1 MTIASTQTTQSHPS
15 LKAMEKKPDHFP
27 PPDASDLPDHDP
39 AEGLHIDESEEP
51 LIHWLHV
58 VIRFCVR
65 VLAVLMTLVIM
76 WSVADVAWVLYERA
90 IASPVGLLNVN
101 DILVSFGAFMAAL
114 IAIEIFLNIVLYLRD
129 DVLHVKLVLATALMA
144 IARKVIVLDY
154 KTLEP
159 EYIWATAAVVFAL
172 SIGYWLVAKKTQ

>member
-1 MTIASTQTTQSHPS
+1 
-15 LKAMEKKPDHFP
+15 MEKKVDHFP
-27 PPDASDLPDHDP
+27 HPDASTPPDYDS

-65 VLAVLMTLVIM
+65 ALAVLMTLVIM

-90 IASPVGLLNVN
+90 IASPVGLLNVT
-101 DILVSFGAFMAAL
+101 DILASFGAFMAAL

>member
-1 MTIASTQTTQSHPS
+1 
-15 LKAMEKKPDHFP
+15 MEKPSDHSAP
-27 PPDASDLPDHDP
+27 SDQDHT
-39 AEGLHIDESEEP
+39 EGLHIDQTEEP
-51 LIHWLHV
+51 LIHGLHMI
-58 VIRFCVR
+58 IRFCVR

-76 WSVADVAWVLYERA
+76 WSVADVAWVLYQRA
-90 IASPVGLLNVN
+90 TASPLGLLNVN
-101 DILVSFGAFMAAL
+101 DILVSFGAFIVTL

-129 DVLHVKLVLATALMA
+129 DALHVKLVLATALMA

-172 SIGYWLVAKKTQ
+172 SIGYWLVVRKTP

>member
-1 MTIASTQTTQSHPS
+1 MDKKTASPS
-15 LKAMEKKPDHFP
+15 PIE
-27 PPDASDLPDHDP
+27 HDP
-39 AEGLHIDESEEP
+39 AEGLNINEAEEP
-51 LIHWLHV
+51 LIHGLHV

-65 VLAVLMTLVIM
+65 ILAVLMTLVIM
-76 WSVADVAWVLYERA
+76 WSVADVAWVLSQRVMTP
-90 IASPVGLLNVN
+90 PVGLLNVN
-101 DILVSFGAFMAAL
+101 DILALFGTFMATL

-159 EYIWATAAVVFAL
+159 EYIWATAAVIFAL
-172 SIGYWLVAKKTQ
+172 SIGYWLVAKKTQPTI

>member
-1 MTIASTQTTQSHPS
+1 
-15 LKAMEKKPDHFP
+15 MEKP
-27 PPDASDLPDHDP
+27 SDLSDPSDPSTLSDQDH
-39 AEGLHIDESEEP
+39 AEGLSIDQNEEP

-58 VIRFCVR
+58 IIRFCVR

-90 IASPVGLLNVN
+90 TASPLGLLNVN
-101 DILVSFGAFMAAL
+101 DILVSFGAFMATL

-159 EYIWATAAVVFAL
+159 EYIWATAAIVFAL
-172 SIGYWLVAKKTQ
+172 SIGYWLVVKKTN

>member
-1 MTIASTQTTQSHPS
+1 
-15 LKAMEKKPDHFP
+15 MEKHLDPSP
-27 PPDASDLPDHDP
+27 PPDHDP

-51 LIHWLHV
+51 LIHWLHA

-65 VLAVLMTLVIM
+65 ILAVLMTLVIIF
-76 WSVADVAWVLYERA
+76 SVADVTWVLYQRVM
-90 IASPVGLLNVN
+90 ASPVGLLNVT
-101 DILVSFGAFMAAL
+101 DILVSFGAFMATL

-154 KTLEP
+154 KVLEP
-159 EYIWATAAVVFAL
+159 EYIWATAAVILAL
-172 SIGYWLVAKKTQ
+172 SIGYWLVAKKT

>member
-1 MTIASTQTTQSHPS
+1 
-15 LKAMEKKPDHFP
+15 MEKPSDSSDSSPLSDQDH
-27 PPDASDLPDHDP
+27 
-39 AEGLHIDESEEP
+39 AEGLTIDQNEEP

-58 VIRFCVR
+58 MIRFCVR
-65 VLAVLMTLVIM
+65 ILAVLMTLVIM

-90 IASPVGLLNVN
+90 MASPLGLLNVN
-101 DILVSFGAFMAAL
+101 DILVSFSAFIVTL

-172 SIGYWLVAKKTQ
+172 SIGYWLVVKKTP

>member
-1 MTIASTQTTQSHPS
+1 MDKNSEPS
-15 LKAMEKKPDHFP
+15 SPIEHN
-27 PPDASDLPDHDP
+27 S
-39 AEGLHIDESEEP
+39 AEGLNINEREEP
-51 LIHWLHV
+51 LIHALHV

-65 VLAVLMTLVIM
+65 ILAILMTLVIV
-76 WSVADVAWVLYERA
+76 WSVADVAWVLSQRVMTP
-90 IASPVGLLNVN
+90 PVGLLNVN
-101 DILVSFGAFMAAL
+101 DILALFSTFMATL

-159 EYIWATAAVVFAL
+159 EYIWATAAVIFTL
-172 SIGYWLVAKKTQ
+172 SIGYWLVAKKP

>member
-1 MTIASTQTTQSHPS
+1 
-15 LKAMEKKPDHFP
+15 MEKQPDSSP
-27 PPDASDLPDHDP
+27 PSDDHDH
-39 AEGLHIDESEEP
+39 AEGLNIDEREEP

-58 VIRFCVR
+58 IIRLCVR
-65 VLAVLMTLVIM
+65 ALAVLMTLVIM
-76 WSVADVAWVLYERA
+76 WSVADVAWVLYQRA
-90 IASPVGLLNVN
+90 MASPLGLLNVN
-101 DILVSFGAFMAAL
+101 DILVSFGAFMVTL

-159 EYIWATAAVVFAL
+159 QYIWATAAVIFAL

>member
-1 MTIASTQTTQSHPS
+1 MDKNTKSSHLVENDS
-15 LKAMEKKPDHFP
+15 
-27 PPDASDLPDHDP
+27 
-39 AEGLHIDESEEP
+39 AEGLNINESEEP
-51 LIHWLHV
+51 LIHWLNM

-65 VLAVLMTLVIM
+65 ILAVLMTVVIM
-76 WSVADVAWVLYERA
+76 WSVADVAWVLSQRLMEP
-90 IASPVGLLNVN
+90 PVGLLNVD
-101 DILVSFGAFMAAL
+101 DILTLFGAFMATL

-159 EYIWATAAVVFAL
+159 EYIWATAAIVLAL
-172 SIGYWLVAKKTQ
+172 SLGYWLVAKKI

>member
-1 MTIASTQTTQSHPS
+1 M
-15 LKAMEKKPDHFP
+15 
-27 PPDASDLPDHDP
+27 
-39 AEGLHIDESEEP
+39 
-51 LIHWLHV
+51 

-65 VLAVLMTLVIM
+65 ILAVLMTLVII
-76 WSVADVAWVLYERA
+76 WSVVDVAWVLYQRTMATPIE
-90 IASPVGLLNVN
+90 LLNVN
-101 DILVSFGAFMAAL
+101 DILVAFSAFMVTL

-159 EYIWATAAVVFAL
+159 EYIWATAAVIFAL
-172 SIGYWLVAKKTQ
+172 SIGYWLVVRKTQ

>member
-1 MTIASTQTTQSHPS
+1 MDKNPESPS
-15 LKAMEKKPDHFP
+15 SIEHEA
-27 PPDASDLPDHDP
+27 
-39 AEGLHIDESEEP
+39 AEGLNINEREEP
-51 LIHWLHV
+51 LIHGLHV
-58 VIRFCVR
+58 IIRFCVR
-65 VLAVLMTLVIM
+65 ILAVLMTLVIM
-76 WSVADVAWVLYERA
+76 WSVADVGWVLYERVM
-90 IASPVGLLNVN
+90 IAPVGLLNVN
-101 DILVSFGAFMAAL
+101 DILASFGAFMATL

-172 SIGYWLVAKKTQ
+172 SIGYWLVARKT

>member
-1 MTIASTQTTQSHPS
+1 MEHQPSPAHPS
-15 LKAMEKKPDHFP
+15 N
-27 PPDASDLPDHDP
+27 HDS
-39 AEGLHIDESEEP
+39 AEGLHIDQSEEP

-65 VLAVLMTLVIM
+65 VLAVLMTLVII
-76 WSVADVAWVLYERA
+76 WSVADVAWVLYNRA
-90 IASPVGLLNVN
+90 LASPFGLLNVN
-101 DILVSFGAFMAAL
+101 DILASFGAFMAAL

-154 KTLEP
+154 TTLES
-159 EYIWATAAVVFAL
+159 EYIWATAAVIFAL
-172 SIGYWLVAKKTQ
+172 SIGYWLVAKKLPGP

>member
-1 MTIASTQTTQSHPS
+1 MNKNTESSHLIENDS
-15 LKAMEKKPDHFP
+15 
-27 PPDASDLPDHDP
+27 
-39 AEGLHIDESEEP
+39 AEGLNINENEEP
-51 LIHWLHV
+51 LIHWLNT

-65 VLAVLMTLVIM
+65 ILAVLMTVVIM
-76 WSVADVAWVLYERA
+76 WSVVDVAWVLSQRLMA
-90 IASPVGLLNVN
+90 PPLGLL
-101 DILVSFGAFMAAL
+101 DIDDIVTLFGAFMATL

-159 EYIWATAAVVFAL
+159 EYIWATAAVILAL
-172 SIGYWLVAKKTQ
+172 SIGYWLVEKKLQ